1 MLSVNELKVVLGQK
15 LMEKDQAF
23 FKENFTNFYGLM
35 SVSGLGLVF
44 QMKDK
49 TQLLISIPD
58 KQTYFDITTNFGEVL
73 GIPMYLKC

>member
-44 QMKDK
+44 QTKDK

-73 GIPMYLKC
+73 GIPMYLKR